1 MDWLNQF
8 LFGFYPYLCMIAFF
22 LGSWARFDRSQFS
35 WRSQSS
41 QFLNKRQLVWA
52 SNLFHIGILGLFAGH
67 FVGLLTPP
75 SWQHVVGLTV
85 KAHQWM
91 AIIAGAIFAILGA
104 FGGAGLIVRRLFNP
118 RIRQTSKPTD
128 IFILLFIYFQLWLGI
143 IGIPHSVANHDGTY
157 MFVLAE
163 WCRSIM
169 TFQPASAALLDNIPW
184 VYKVHLVAGM
194 TLFLLVPFTRMVHVW
209 SAPIW
214 FLGRPGWQIVRRNTH
229 IAKEGV

>member
-1 MDWLNQF
+1 MTWLNQF

-22 LGSWARFDRSQFS
+22 LGSWARFDRSQFT

-41 QFLNKRQLVWA
+41 EFLNKRQLVWA

-67 FVGLLTPP
+67 FVGLLAPIP
-75 SWQHVVGLTV
+75 LQQAVGV
-85 KAHQWM
+85 SPKVHQWM
-91 AIIAGAIFAILGA
+91 AIVAGAFFAILGA
-104 FGGAGLIVRRLFNP
+104 AGGAGLIVRRLFNP

-143 IGIPHSVANHDGTY
+143 AGLPHSIENADGTY
-157 MFVLAE
+157 MLVLAD

-169 TFQPASAALLDNIPW
+169 TFQPRSAALLDNIPW
-184 VYKVHLVAGM
+184 IYKVHLVAGM

-214 FLGRPGWQIVRRNTH
+214 FLGRPGWQIVRRNAN